1 LFSKRW
7 AVPFLELL
15 IPDGLSSG
23 AQLLV
28 EFDPEGQWFAV
39 SRTLAAQA
47 LKKGLRILYAATD
60 RPREEVIDS
69 LRKLGVDVDAAEKA
83 GSLQIHDYHTATLS
97 LDKDNPEFVV
107 VQDTYLRAGSAKI
120 ADWSIGMLRTLRG
133 TPGRK
138 MLWGSDQSDVL
149 AIMDSCSP
157 LLRFNEERAIL
168 EWTETR
174 ALPLNRK
181 LGRIQFVGVSKH
193 VHSESFYAR
202 LEGAFDG
209 LIEVRALER
218 EDEIKNVLRI
228 RNLKGQPHDTRMHE
242 IKVDSRGEASLVT

>member
-1 LFSKRW
+1 M
-7 AVPFLELL
+7 V
-15 IPDGLSSG
+15 
-23 AQLLV
+23 LV

-39 SRTLAAQA
+39 SRTMAAQG
-47 LKKGLRILYAATD
+47 LKKSMRVLYAAAD

-69 LRKLGVDVDAAEKA
+69 LGKLGVDVDAAERA

-107 VQDTYLRAGSAKI
+107 VEDRYLRAGSTKI
-120 ADWSIGMLRTLRG
+120 ADWSIDMLRTLRG

-138 MLWGSDQSDVL
+138 TLWGSDQSDVL

-157 LLRFNEERAIL
+157 LLRFNEERTVL

-181 LGRIQFVGVSKH
+181 LARIQFVGVCKH
-193 VHSESFYAR
+193 VHSEAFYAR

-209 LIEVRALER
+209 LIEVRAVER
-218 EDEIKNVLRI
+218 DDEIKNMLRI
-228 RNLKGQPHDTRMHE
+228 RNLKGQTHDTRMHE
-242 IKVDSRGEASLVT
+242 IKVDSRGEASVTT